1 MPKHRH
7 GHHHHGWIVNSEKS
21 MPTEQAAK
29 LMAKLSEKVQESRE
43 FKLNGVPIKMPE
55 SCHFVMRYERRPK
68 GELVL
73 KAEMIWYPDEDTG
86 HRDDDEFVI
95 SDAD

>member
-1 MPKHRH
+1 M
-7 GHHHHGWIVNSEKS
+7 
-21 MPTEQAAK
+21 
-29 LMAKLSEKVQESRE
+29 MAKISEKVQESRE

-55 SCHFVMRYERRPK
+55 ICHFVMRYERRPK